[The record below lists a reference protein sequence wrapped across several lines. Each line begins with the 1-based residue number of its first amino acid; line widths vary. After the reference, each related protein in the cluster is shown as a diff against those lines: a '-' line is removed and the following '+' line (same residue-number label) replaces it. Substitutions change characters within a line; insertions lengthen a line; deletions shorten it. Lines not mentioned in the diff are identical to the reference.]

1 METNIITIEQMM
13 KDAKHITSIE
23 IASLVGK
30 PHNDVLKAIRKME
43 PAWVQEHQGNFSQ
56 MQIQEALPN
65 GGYRMR
71 PCFVLTKTECLFV
84 ATKFNDVARA
94 RLVLRWEELE
104 RGNVRTQGTGTTVPC
119 EHSTGGSQIP
129 ADAPT
134 RSLSPCASPKLLM
147 TEREIVM
154 KGDEIRKE
162 QIEKENAPADGCL
175 TISEIAELLKTSVK
189 DLNQFLVKQDIQF
202 RRDGRYYLTPKYEGS
217 GFAQERA
224 FHYFSLEG
232 EKKERIYLVW
242 TPLGVEFIRH
252 LYFMNN

>member
-43 PAWVQEHQGNFSQ
+43 SAWVQEHQGNFSQ

-104 RGNVRTQGTGTTVPC
+104 RGKRREESGKRNDQR
-119 EHSTGGSQIP
+119 
-129 ADAPT
+129 
-134 RSLSPCASPKLLM
+134 LLE
-147 TEREIVM
+147 TEREIVK

>member
-1 METNIITIEQMM
+1 METNIITIDQMM
-13 KDAKHITSIE
+13 KDAKHITSLE

-43 PAWVQEHQGNFSQ
+43 SAWVQEHQGNFSQ

-71 PCFVLTKTECLFV
+71 PCFVLTKTESLFI

-104 RGNVRTQGTGTTVPC
+104 KANVRTQGTGTSVT
-119 EHSTGGSQIP
+119 SRATSQMSQIP

-134 RSLSPCASPKLLM
+134 RSLSPCASPKLLV
-147 TEREIVM
+147 TEREILK

-175 TISEIAELLKTSVK
+175 TISEIAEMLKTTVK
-189 DLNQFLVKQDIQF
+189 ILNMFLVKQDIQF
-202 RRDGRYYLTPKYEGS
+202 RRDGRYYASIWCGLR
-217 GFAQERA
+217 RA
-224 FHYFSLEG
+224 WNSSD
-232 EKKERIYLVW
+232 IS
-242 TPLGVEFIRH
+242 II
-252 LYFMNN
+252 

>member
-43 PAWVQEHQGNFSQ
+43 SAWVQEHQGNFSQ

-71 PCFVLTKTECLFV
+71 PCFLLTKTESLFI

-104 RGNVRTQGTGTTVPC
+104 RGKRREESGKRNDQR
-119 EHSTGGSQIP
+119 
-129 ADAPT
+129 
-134 RSLSPCASPKLLM
+134 LLE
-147 TEREIVM
+147 TEKEIVM
-154 KGDEIRKE
+154 KGERKRTNE
-162 QIEKENAPADGCL
+162 QQLIP
-175 TISEIAELLKTSVK
+175 
-189 DLNQFLVKQDIQF
+189 
-202 RRDGRYYLTPKYEGS
+202 
-217 GFAQERA
+217 
-224 FHYFSLEG
+224 
-232 EKKERIYLVW
+232 
-242 TPLGVEFIRH
+242 
-252 LYFMNN
+252 

>member
-43 PAWVQEHQGNFSQ
+43 SAWVQEHQGNFSQ

-104 RGNVRTQGTGTTVPC
+104 RGNVRTQG
-119 EHSTGGSQIP
+119 
-129 ADAPT
+129 
-134 RSLSPCASPKLLM
+134 ASPKLLM
-147 TEREIVM
+147 TEREIVK

-162 QIEKENAPADGCL
+162 QIGKENAPADGCL
-175 TISEIAELLKTSVK
+175 TISEIAEMLNTSVK
-189 DLNQFLVKQDIQF
+189 NLNQFLVNQDIQF
-202 RRDGRYYLTPKYEGS
+202 RRDGRYYLTPKYDGS

-224 FHYFSLEG
+224 FHYFSLDG
-232 EKKERIYLVW
+232 EKKERLYLVW
-242 TPLGVEFIRH
+242 TLLGVEFIRQ

>member
-43 PAWVQEHQGNFSQ
+43 SAWVQEHQGNFSQ

-71 PCFVLTKTECLFV
+71 PCFLLTKTESLFI

-104 RGNVRTQGTGTTVPC
+104 RGKRREESGKRNDQR
-119 EHSTGGSQIP
+119 
-129 ADAPT
+129 
-134 RSLSPCASPKLLM
+134 LLE

-175 TISEIAELLKTSVK
+175 TISEIAELLKTTVK

>member
-1 METNIITIEQMM
+1 MRMETNIITIEQMM
-13 KDAKHITSIE
+13 NDAKHITSIE

-43 PAWVQEHQGNFSQ
+43 SAWVQEHQGNFSQ
-56 MQIQEALPN
+56 MQIQENLPN

-71 PCFVLTKTECLFV
+71 PCFVLAKTQSLFI

-94 RLVLRWEELE
+94 KLVLRWEELE
-104 RGNVRTQGTGTTVPC
+104 KANVRTQGSGTSVT
-119 EHSTGGSQIP
+119 SQ
-129 ADAPT
+129 AT
-134 RSLSPCASPKLLM
+134 SQKCQTPCASQKLLV
-147 TEREIVM
+147 TEREIVK

-175 TISEIAELLKTSVK
+175 TISEVAEVLKTSVK

-217 GFAQERA
+217 GFAKERA
-224 FHYFSLEG
+224 FHYFSLGG
-232 EKKERIYLVW
+232 EKKERFYLVW
-242 TPLGVEFIRH
+242 TPEGMEFIRH
-252 LYFMNN
+252 LYFLIN

>member
-71 PCFVLTKTECLFV
+71 PCFVLTKTESLFV

-104 RGNVRTQGTGTTVPC
+104 RGKRREESGKRNDQR
-119 EHSTGGSQIP
+119 
-129 ADAPT
+129 
-134 RSLSPCASPKLLM
+134 LLE
-147 TEREIVM
+147 TEKEIVK